1 MAAMMILIV
10 AKRLRMSHKQRLAY
24 QNKNDT
30 EVPSSPMPGL
40 PPLAMFSIFLS
51 IIIII
56 IVLAEMKFVNETL
69 VFAVVTCVLLFIY
82 MLKLTLF
89 ASRKPVLL
97 AAPKHDM
104 FDNPLDERLFS

>member
-1 MAAMMILIV
+1 
-10 AKRLRMSHKQRLAY
+10 
-24 QNKNDT
+24 
-30 EVPSSPMPGL
+30 
-40 PPLAMFSIFLS
+40 
-51 IIIII
+51 
-56 IVLAEMKFVNETL
+56 L

-104 FDNPLDERLFS
+104 FDNPLDERLFT